1 MAVLHGCLGGQPRN
15 LSEVLQEL
23 MWASKAITP
32 DGPESKE
39 LSIDSEWNKSTK
51 LFASDLQQICHI
63 NSAWTKVVREAHISR
78 GQLRLLNEV

>member
-23 MWASKAITP
+23 MWASKAITL